1 MDHNKYNTISNISWD
16 GNTMKELVVQE
27 NEAGELYV
35 LLDPELLA
43 QLGWD
48 EHTVLEWTVNPDSSV
63 TVSAVRYDIDAQL

>member
-1 MDHNKYNTISNISWD
+1 
-16 GNTMKELVVQE
+16 MKELVVKE

-35 LLDPELLA
+35 ELDPELLA

-48 EHTVLEWTVNPDSSV
+48 ENTVLEWTVNSDSSV